1 MKKTPMQNA
10 QVGKKEAILEFEC
23 YSENHKCHVMVL
35 LLLISQQY
43 FGSLD
48 ATLSFYSNN
57 G

>member
-1 MKKTPMQNA
+1 MQNA